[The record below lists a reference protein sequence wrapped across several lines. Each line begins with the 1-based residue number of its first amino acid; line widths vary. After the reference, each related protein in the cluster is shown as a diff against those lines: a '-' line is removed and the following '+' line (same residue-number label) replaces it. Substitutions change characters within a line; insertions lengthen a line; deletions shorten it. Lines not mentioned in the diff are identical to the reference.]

1 MVGHTVRREWA
12 PHPLTISYWPTRQ
25 LEALI
30 IQPRNSRRFILVAG
44 ITVHD
49 DNEASREPSLLQ
61 IQIVLTSVPSDISIV
76 KAGPEP
82 VFL

>member
-1 MVGHTVRREWA
+1 MGASSLGNHS
-12 PHPLTISYWPTRQ
+12 HWPTRQ

-30 IQPRNSRRFILVAG
+30 TQPRNSRQFILVAG

-61 IQIVLTSVPSDISIV
+61 IRIVLTSVPSDISIV
-76 KAGPEP
+76 KTGPEL
-82 VFL
+82 VFLYDGI